1 MDKEK
6 LKAYGVDYEN
16 AVKRF
21 AGNEALYEKFLKK
34 LTEDDHLAI
43 DRKSVV

>member
-21 AGNEALYEKFLKK
+21 AEMKLYMKDF
-34 LTEDDHLAI
+34 
-43 DRKSVV
+43 

>member
-16 AVKRF
+16 AVKRLR
-21 AGNEALYEKFLKK
+21 EMKLYMKDF
-34 LTEDDHLAI
+34 
-43 DRKSVV
+43 

>member
-16 AVKRF
+16 AVKRL
-21 AGNEALYEKFLKK
+21 AGNEAIYERILF
-34 LTEDDHLAI
+34 
-43 DRKSVV
+43 